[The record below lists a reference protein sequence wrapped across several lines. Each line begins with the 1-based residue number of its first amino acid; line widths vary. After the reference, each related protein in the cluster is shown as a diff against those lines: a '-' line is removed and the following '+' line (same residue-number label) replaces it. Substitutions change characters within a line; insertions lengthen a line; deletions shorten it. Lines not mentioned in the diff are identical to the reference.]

1 MRRNTLTFGNG
12 RRQTKSY
19 DQNYGI
25 DAISS
30 TSAGGLTLDYT
41 LDAVGNVQEASS
53 ALGLTPP
60 TQRYR
65 YDDLYRLTEVDN
77 SAAAVLEGYSYTK
90 TGDRTRKTK
99 QGQAD
104 QIYVYP
110 TTSHRL
116 QSVAGT
122 ARSYDADGNLTSM
135 GLSYDARNRLAG
147 WQLQPDGTINLVSN
161 SVQYQYNG
169 KGERVAKQSVTYDN
183 AIPLPGEPS
192 GWLLGGQ
199 AYVYGEGGQITGE
212 YSITG
217 QAIVEYLYIDNQ
229 PIAIQKA
236 NKLYYI
242 ETDHLNTPRQVIDP
256 TRNVTVWRWDFFGSA
271 FGENTPNQDPDSDGI
286 PFVLNLRFPGQYYD
300 QETNLSY
307 NYFRDYEPST
317 GRYVESDP
325 IGLRG
330 GINTYGYVGGN
341 PLQLVDPRGLDF
353 WIEGSVEGEGGYPLH
368 RSVCVGK
375 RGTSNRFC
383 ISFGVA
389 EDNCLM
395 NCKGAVYIDASAEG
409 PLIDIRESSDQVDDQ
424 IRTHMAS
431 RVGAPGKYFLLGNNC
446 RDFSRGYFWG
456 LDLTYGRGFFGAGL
470 EGQPFWG
477 VRK

>member
-1 MRRNTLTFGNG
+1 MNIKINILTFNNG

-30 TSAGGLTLDYT
+30 TSAGGLTLDFS
-41 LDAVGNVQEASS
+41 LDAVGNVQDASS

-65 YDDLYRLTEVDN
+65 YDDLYRLTEVD
-77 SAAAVLEGYSYTK
+77 SATAAILEGYTYAK

-122 ARSYDADGNLTSM
+122 PRTYDADGNLTSM

-183 AIPLPGEPS
+183 ATPLPGEPS

-271 FGENTPNQDPDSDGI
+271 FGENLPNQDPDADGI
-286 PFVLNLRFPGQYYD
+286 PFVLNLRFTGQYYD
-300 QETNLSY
+300 QETNLNY
-307 NYFRDYEPST
+307 NHFRDYEPNT

-325 IGLRG
+325 IGLDGGPSTYAFVSSSSLNRTDFYGLAGCGSGWNERLVPDNPFRFKFSSCCDDHDDCYDCKGLAAGFKKNDCDTNFRNCMRG
-330 GINTYGYVGGN
+330 KCNKYSPPIH
-341 PLQLVDPRGLDF
+341 F
-353 WIEGSVEGEGGYPLH
+353 
-368 RSVCVGK
+368 VC
-375 RGTSNRFC
+375 NRFAGTYYQFVKRLGQ
-383 ISFGVA
+383 SSYDGGVK
-389 EDNCLM
+389 NCPC
-395 NCKGAVYIDASAEG
+395 NPSGG
-409 PLIDIRESSDQVDDQ
+409 GGSSSPPPWILD
-424 IRTHMAS
+424 
-431 RVGAPGKYFLLGNNC
+431 G
-446 RDFSRGYFWG
+446 WG
-456 LDLTYGRGFFGAGL
+456 G
-470 EGQPFWG
+470 
-477 VRK
+477 